1 MKYYLHDSNAF
12 SDEKITMLYLK
23 YGYEGLGLF
32 YTALEKLAAQEKPIN
47 TEVLKAQL
55 KVGKHLDKIFQ
66 YCETLGILCSNNGET
81 FSKQLMNFAEK
92 YRIKNE
98 KNKEKIKQWREKQAD
113 TKNVTSYETVRNH
126 SKVKESKVNESK
138 DSMREADEPP
148 VTKNKKSIPTLE
160 EVKEY
165 FILKNIELDAEEF
178 FDYYAARG
186 WVSKGSQ
193 IKDWTR
199 CITTWKKNKT
209 KFDATKTGQLP
220 YLTGADETTEIA
232 KINAITDEFELQV
245 YMSKIQFNAEYTA
258 LYHTELQKFIS
269 WDTMVK
275 CPTLGHTARKIFTAK
290 SINHL
295 LTPAT
300 YGQRNKTA

>member
-32 YTALEKLAAQEKPIN
+32 YTALEKLASQEKPIN

-126 SKVKESKVNESK
+126 SKVKESKVKESK

-148 VTKNKKSIPTLE
+148 TTPKKKFIIPTIDE
-160 EVKEY
+160 IQKY
-165 FILKNIELDAEEF
+165 ITAKNYSIDAESFFNYYEQVGWVVGSAKKPMKNWEAAVSNWNKRDNPKQPARPTRPELD
-178 FDYYAARG
+178 
-186 WVSKGSQ
+186 
-193 IKDWTR
+193 
-199 CITTWKKNKT
+199 
-209 KFDATKTGQLP
+209 
-220 YLTGADETTEIA
+220 
-232 KINAITDEFELQV
+232 
-245 YMSKIQFNAEYTA
+245 MSDPNPK
-258 LYHTELQKFIS
+258 L
-269 WDTMVK
+269 VK
-275 CPTLGHTARKIFTAK
+275 L
-290 SINHL
+290 
-295 LTPAT
+295 
-300 YGQRNKTA
+300 